1 MSCNYGGYKT
11 YRHSRLVAKLRA
23 ILREAGCR
31 VAPREVEVPGWR
43 LPDGRGARLEVSYVE
58 DGARHFADVSIRS
71 PYRADLLAQAAAG
84 DGVAARR
91 GEEDKLADYPAVPDA
106 GLDAVQP
113 FVLES
118 FGRLGQCAQD
128 MLRHLRQRLAEEA
141 PHLRGWAGHALYN
154 RWLAQLSVA
163 LQESH
168 FTSAQAAWG
177 CGGAPREVRQH
188 PAEPVA
194 PLVWA
199 VLPFAGEA

>member
-1 MSCNYGGYKT
+1 MTPIYIYIAYT
-11 YRHSRLVAKLRA
+11 D
-23 ILREAGCR
+23 I
-31 VAPREVEVPGWR
+31 
-43 LPDGRGARLEVSYVE
+43 
-58 DGARHFADVSIRS
+58 
-71 PYRADLLAQAAAG
+71 
-84 DGVAARR
+84 
-91 GEEDKLADYPAVPDA
+91 
-106 GLDAVQP
+106 DAVQP

-177 CGGAPREVRQH
+177 CGGAPREVRQR

-199 VLPFAGEA
+199 VLPFALKGEA